1 MGIRSIFW
9 KVLSGRAPENG
20 GWIDSLQ
27 VEHFDP
33 FTPGQL
39 TKNFTATVADEISV
53 TRGTTVKA
61 LYRDDQWIYVQV
73 SDGRRG
79 FIPQTYCKLLLNDRK
94 RGDRKKGIG
103 SSATLDRR
111 WEKSNL
117 QRFIDSLPVQKEEG
131 ELFKMVPAAAF
142 HLKFNPPKFQDELFE
157 APVLLSFSA
166 SAPDDL
172 SVREGETIAVL
183 NVSDSEWVYVRNSEN
198 QSGFVPATHVRIPP
212 DVLNR
217 PLKEKWENEN
227 LLVVESFAG
236 RTPLDLTVR
245 PGEWIKCTGKPVD
258 DWLWAVRV
266 SDDKQGFIP
275 NKVVILA
282 TDL

>member
-9 KVLSGRAPENG
+9 KVLAGRVPENG
-20 GWIDSLQ
+20 GWVDSMQ

-33 FTPGQL
+33 YTPGQL

-73 SDGRRG
+73 SDGRKG
-79 FIPQTYCKLLLNDRK
+79 FVPQTYCKLLLNERNA
-94 RGDRKKGIG
+94 KKGVVDKKKVG
-103 SSATLDRR
+103 TSGTTLDRK

-131 ELFKMVPAAAF
+131 EVFKM
-142 HLKFNPPKFQDELFE
+142 DEICE
-157 APVLLSFSA
+157 AQILSNFDA
-166 SAPDDL
+166 SAPDDIA
-172 SVREGETIAVL
+172 VKEGEIVTIL
-183 NVSDSEWVYVRNSEN
+183 NFSDPEWIYIRNSEN
-198 QSGFVPATHVRIPP
+198 QSGFVPAANVKIP
-212 DVLNR
+212 DEHREIQNR
-217 PLKEKWENEN
+217 VPKEKWENEN
-227 LLVVESFAG
+227 LLVVEPFAG
-236 RTPLDLTVR
+236 RSPLDLTVR
-245 PGEWIKCTGKPVD
+245 PGEWIRCTGKPVD
-258 DWLWAVRV
+258 DWLWAVRIA
-266 SDDKQGFIP
+266 DEKQGFIP